1 VAPVTGLDRGEDKLL
16 QRLCSDTPRESSQKE
31 KNMTTSQRFVLDENG
46 YVIDKL
52 NSAGNPVLYFYG
64 DDTPK
69 DEVRLRESVPFAA
82 SWQAGR

>member
-1 VAPVTGLDRGEDKLL
+1 
-16 QRLCSDTPRESSQKE
+16 
-31 KNMTTSQRFVLDENG
+31 MTTSQRFVLDENG
-46 YVIDKL
+46 YDIDKL